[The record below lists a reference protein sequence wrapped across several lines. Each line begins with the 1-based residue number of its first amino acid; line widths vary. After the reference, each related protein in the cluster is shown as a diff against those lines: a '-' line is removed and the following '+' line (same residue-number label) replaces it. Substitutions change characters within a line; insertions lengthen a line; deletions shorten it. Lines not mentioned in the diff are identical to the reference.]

1 MTCETPCSK
10 RLPSMNDNETQPT
23 AVSELVELLDSF
35 FPERAALTLENSNLS
50 EQLQAAY
57 REATIARAQI
67 DRTSRLIPILKWVGM
82 LPFALQVM
90 IMTGQILSG
99 LPLRDLDPLLL
110 GAGLLLLIAVHFIE
124 GIFGRW
130 QLGADWRYAFVPAAR
145 L

>member
-1 MTCETPCSK
+1 
-10 RLPSMNDNETQPT
+10 MNDNETQPT

-35 FPERAALTLENSNLS
+35 FPERAVLTLENSNLS

-82 LPFALQVM
+82 LPFALQVI

-110 GAGLLLLIAVHFIE
+110 GAGLLLLIAVLFVE